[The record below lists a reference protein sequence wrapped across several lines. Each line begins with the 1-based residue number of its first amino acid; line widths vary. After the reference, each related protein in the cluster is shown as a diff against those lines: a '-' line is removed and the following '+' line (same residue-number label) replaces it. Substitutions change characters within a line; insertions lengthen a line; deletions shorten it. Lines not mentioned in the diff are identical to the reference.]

1 MQWREQADPA
11 FDESVDAGTTTLVRC
26 GKGFSNLTA
35 PWSNGKF
42 FEAWRHKAVL
52 NLLAPPLS
60 YRAAGVVVCR

>member
-35 PWSNGKF
+35 PLSKGEF

-52 NLLAPPLS
+52 NFLAPPLS
-60 YRAAGVVVCR
+60 CRATGVVVFR